1 MEGECE
7 VRKVKVEIVGKEG
20 GREGTQL
27 RFRIY
32 GCHPCVEV
40 K

>member
-20 GREGTQL
+20 GRGL
-27 RFRIY
+27 NY
-32 GCHPCVEV
+32 GLGSMDATRV
-40 K
+40 